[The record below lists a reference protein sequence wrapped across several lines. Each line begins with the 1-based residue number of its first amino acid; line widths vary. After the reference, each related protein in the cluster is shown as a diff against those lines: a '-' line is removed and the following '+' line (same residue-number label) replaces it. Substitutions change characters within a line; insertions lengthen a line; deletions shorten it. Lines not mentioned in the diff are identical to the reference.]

1 MADKK
6 VKKDGFITM
15 KCRLCSKKVER
26 VDANAKSV
34 ICWECTHL
42 RAEGYTESDILNLTN
57 EERNK
62 IFVR

>member
-1 MADKK
+1 MLG
-6 VKKDGFITM
+6 VY
-15 KCRLCSKKVER
+15 S
-26 VDANAKSV
+26 
-34 ICWECTHL
+34 L

>member
-1 MADKK
+1 
-6 VKKDGFITM
+6 
-15 KCRLCSKKVER
+15 LCSKKVER
-26 VDANAKSV
+26 VDADAKSV

-42 RAEGYTESDILNLTN
+42 GAEGYTESDILNLTN